1 MQTTTNERRIA
12 YRCPECGTTIFG
24 FVGKFTLVADML
36 RLKCNCD
43 KGSNLD
49 IGITNDDK
57 IKLSVPCLYCKQNHS
72 YTVTKPIFAERD
84 IFNLSC
90 PYSSMDIAF
99 IGDSEKIT
107 EELKRT
113 GKELD
118 ELLAN
123 LDAEDIDEI
132 QPQEMNDDEIL
143 PDPAVY
149 DTIRFI
155 VKDLEDEGKIDCPCH
170 KGEYEI
176 RFTDSGI
183 QVYCPDCGASYDF
196 IAPTPA
202 MSEEYLGIDSIALK

>member
-1 MQTTTNERRIA
+1 MAKVITDRKIA
-12 YRCPECGTTIFG
+12 YRCPECGTTTFG
-24 FVGKFTLVADML
+24 LVGKFALAANML
-36 RLKCNCD
+36 RLKCDCE

-49 IGITNDDK
+49 ISISNDDK
-57 IKLSVPCLYCKQNHS
+57 IKLSVPCLYCKQNHN
-72 YTVTKPIFAERD
+72 YTVTKAIFFDRD

-90 PYSSMDIAF
+90 PYSGMDIAF
-99 IGDSEKIT
+99 IGENDKLT

-118 ELLAN
+118 ELLQN

-132 QPQEMNDDEIL
+132 QPQDMNDDEIL

-170 KGEYEI
+170 NGAYDL
-176 RFTDSGI
+176 RFTDTGI
-183 QVYCPDCGASYDF
+183 QVYCTECGATYDF
-196 IAPTPA
+196 KAATPA
-202 MSEEYLGIDSIALK
+202 MSEEYLGIDEITLK